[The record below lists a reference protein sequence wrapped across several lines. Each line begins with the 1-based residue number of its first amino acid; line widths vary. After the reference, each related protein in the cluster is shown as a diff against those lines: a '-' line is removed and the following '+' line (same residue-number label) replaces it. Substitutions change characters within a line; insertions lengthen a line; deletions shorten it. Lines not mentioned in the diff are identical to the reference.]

1 MLSINANVQFVKN
14 KIIFILRI
22 GEAYILKA
30 DYSCKSFRNY
40 GVRFGLDE
48 WLAIDNGID
57 LLAGYDSFSNFF
69 D

>member
-1 MLSINANVQFVKN
+1 MLPINANVQFVKN
-14 KIIFILRI
+14 KVIFILRI
-22 GEAYILKA
+22 REAYILKTE
-30 DYSCKSFRNY
+30 YSYKSLWNY
-40 GVRFGLDE
+40 GVRFRLDE